1 MPDQPTIAIDPPL
14 ESAEVAFIAAFAVE
28 HGSAGVR
35 RVWPG
40 QPSRRCPWRPSR
52 DGTTLVLDVAMS
64 EVDPDSV
71 AGWLR
76 FLSRE
81 FLAPSTAA
89 SLETALTQGLR
100 GGHRLT
106 GEVTVGGRRIT
117 VELGRVTDETLPPPE
132 VDAVVLD
139 LRARRAR
146 HDGQA
151 NER

>member
-1 MPDQPTIAIDPPL
+1 VPDHPTIAIDPPL
-14 ESAEVAFIAAFAVE
+14 EPAEVAFIAAFAVE
-28 HGSAGVR
+28 HGGAGVR

-40 QPSRRCPWRPSR
+40 QPRRHCPWRPSR
-52 DGTTLVLDVAMS
+52 DGRALELDPVRSQA
-64 EVDPDSV
+64 DPDSV

-106 GEVTVGGRRIT
+106 GAVVVDGRRIA
-117 VELGRVTDETLPPPE
+117 VDLGRVTDESLPPPE

-139 LRARRAR
+139 MNTRRAH
-146 HDGQA
+146 HDRQVT
-151 NER
+151 ER